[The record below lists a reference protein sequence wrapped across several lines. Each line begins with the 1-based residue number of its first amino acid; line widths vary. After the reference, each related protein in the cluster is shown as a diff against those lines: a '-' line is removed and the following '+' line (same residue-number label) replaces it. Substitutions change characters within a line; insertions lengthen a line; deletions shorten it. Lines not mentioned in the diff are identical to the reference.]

1 MENFIEKVRIN
12 CFKITTADLAT
23 NTKHII
29 LSHIKFVVTFV
40 LFFYKEFMEITLA
53 FIESKTWQWEIW
65 YFPGGNFAS
74 VFALKTKC
82 D

>member
-23 NTKHII
+23 NTKHNYII

-40 LFFYKEFMEITLA
+40 LFFYKDFMEITFA
-53 FIESKTWQWEIW
+53 FIENKT
-65 YFPGGNFAS
+65 
-74 VFALKTKC
+74 
-82 D
+82 